1 LIRARSRRATESNQT
16 IMDAQKF
23 ANELRQL
30 APPAEKLAENGI
42 SQEEIERTLKSY
54 LCIEKKGLDRQDNPV
69 LDLIT
74 RYDLSS
80 VEIGM
85 VRFTDTLI
93 VQGGSMCIGEFEVDP
108 ILMDITSGEIYIV
121 DWAARNHIMWWCAKN
136 GDSFLDALILA
147 ERHLSRCGYDYTF
160 ADDQTAACEVASN
173 CAEAAGGRKYLD
185 FYKVLVACF

>member
-1 LIRARSRRATESNQT
+1 
-16 IMDAQKF
+16 MDAQKF
-23 ANELRQL
+23 AKELIQL
-30 APPAEKLAENGI
+30 APPAEKLAEKGI
-42 SQEEIERTLKSY
+42 SPESIERAQKSY
-54 LCIEKKGLDRQDNPV
+54 LCIEKKGLDRQDDPV

-85 VRFTDTLI
+85 VRFTDTPI
-93 VQGGSMCIGEFEVDP
+93 VQDGSMCIGEFEVDP
-108 ILMDITSGEIYIV
+108 ILMDITSGEIYVV
-121 DWAARNHIMWWCAKN
+121 DLAARNHIMWWCAKN
-136 GDSFLDALILA
+136 GESFLDALIIA

-160 ADDQTAACEVASN
+160 AGDQAAAFEVASN